1 MTNPAYL
8 LAIFVATTLLA
19 LLALRLTR
27 RAEAAGRSSA
37 RWVAAFLA
45 TWLGVLAA
53 AACGVRWGYERRFQ
67 ASPDSW
73 KVFVPAAVLAFAAAL
88 ALAWRL
94 RQLSGRKI
102 PAHKRTEPF
111 VPPPESPLPQPGS
124 PPISMPAAPPALAD
138 APESFLPE
146 TPAVTTFKFA
156 CPHCGQRLAV
166 TTADVGTAAECPNCA
181 APLTVPAPQA
191 AV

>member
-27 RAEAAGRSSA
+27 QAEAAGRSGA
-37 RWVAAFLA
+37 RWVAAFLG

-73 KVFVPAAVLAFAAAL
+73 MVFVPAAVLAFAAAL
-88 ALAWRL
+88 ALGWRL
-94 RQLSGRKI
+94 PRLSGRKT
-102 PAHKRTEPF
+102 PAHKPTEPF
-111 VPPPESPLPQPGS
+111 APPPTSPLPQPG
-124 PPISMPAAPPALAD
+124 PTPISTSPAPSPTSEAQ
-138 APESFLPE
+138 ESFLPE
-146 TPAVTTFKFA
+146 TPTVTTFKFA

-181 APLTVPAPQA
+181 APLTVPSPQA
-191 AV
+191 A